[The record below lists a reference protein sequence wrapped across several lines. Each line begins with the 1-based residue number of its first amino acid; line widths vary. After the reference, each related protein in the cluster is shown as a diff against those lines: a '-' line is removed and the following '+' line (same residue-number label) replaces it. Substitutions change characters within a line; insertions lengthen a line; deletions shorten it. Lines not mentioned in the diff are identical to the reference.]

1 MPGSDELFDVTSAK
15 ADFEDLRHYFAIISV
30 ALANIEPYVHEENSS
45 SRSLSR
51 QSSIDDSPR
60 KSQKPL
66 APLELLL
73 RVLEVTQGRIVDTR
87 AAHLDRSRTKAEM
100 HRLQMRVYY
109 QRQALKPAAAW
120 TKTATIQHYFGP
132 K

>member
-1 MPGSDELFDVTSAK
+1 LFCFTDRRDSQDALPPLDPLILLLSPVPGSGELFDVTSANV
-15 ADFEDLRHYFAIISV
+15 DFEDLRHYFAIISV

-45 SRSLSR
+45 SQSLSR

-73 RVLEVTQGRIVDTR
+73 RVLEVTQGRIGEYLFVCS
-87 AAHLDRSRTKAEM
+87 RSRAVLT
-100 HRLQMRVYY
+100 VV
-109 QRQALKPAAAW
+109 
-120 TKTATIQHYFGP
+120 
-132 K
+132 